1 MTNIKILYH
10 MMPWEIDYALLTFK
24 QLKKSKYYLTKNISD
39 IAGNKFILV
48 YYIDNNN
55 VEIPIKYILNI

>member
-1 MTNIKILYH
+1 MDVKKYL
-10 MMPWEIDYALLTFK
+10 DF
-24 QLKKSKYYLTKNISD
+24 LKKNNNKIDYLTKNISD

-55 VEIPIKYILNI
+55 VEIPIKYIYNI